1 VQRLTLL
8 TGNANP
14 ELAKEIAQILDVELC
29 RMTVSRFSDGE
40 IQVKIDESIR
50 GADAFVVQPT
60 SAPVNEHLME
70 LLIILDALK
79 RASAVR
85 TTVVM
90 PYYGYARQ
98 DKKVKPREPVT
109 AKLVADLLQ
118 VAGADRILTVDL
130 HADQIQAF
138 FDLPVDHLY
147 GGPIIA
153 RYLMDHGLADS
164 NLVVVSP
171 DVGGVARARK
181 FAEMLDA
188 PIAIIAKRRPE
199 PNRAEVMEI
208 IGDVAGKRAIMIDDM
223 IDTGGSIVQGAVAL
237 KERGAEEV
245 YACCTHPV
253 LSAGAAERIAKS
265 PIRAMVATNTIA
277 VPPERRPPNLTI
289 LSVAPLL
296 ANAIQRIHRNMSV
309 SELFAEYG

>member
-1 VQRLTLL
+1 VQRLKLL

-14 ELAKEIAQILDVELC
+14 ALAAEIAGILGIELC
-29 RMTVSRFSDGE
+29 KMTVCRFSDGE
-40 IQVKIDESIR
+40 IQVKIEESIR
-50 GADAFVVQPT
+50 GADAFVIQPT
-60 SAPVNEHLME
+60 SAPVNDHLME

-118 VAGADRILTVDL
+118 VAGANRILTIDL

-153 RYLMDHGLADS
+153 RYLIEHGLADS
-164 NLVVVSP
+164 DLVVVSP

-181 FAEMLDA
+181 FAEILKA
-188 PIAIIAKRRPE
+188 PIAIITKRRPE
-199 PNRAEVMEI
+199 PNKSEVMEI
-208 IGDVAGKRAIMIDDM
+208 IGDVAGRRAIMIDDM
-223 IDTGGSIVQGAVAL
+223 IDTAGSIVQGAFAL
-237 KERGAEEV
+237 KERGAKEV

-253 LSAGAAERIAKS
+253 LSAGAAERIANS
-265 PIRAMVATNTIA
+265 PIKAVVATNTIM
-277 VPPERRPPNLTI
+277 VPPERRPPNFTV

-296 ANAIQRIHRNMSV
+296 ASAITRIHTNRSV
-309 SELFAEYG
+309 SELFAEYA

>member
-1 VQRLTLL
+1 VQRLKLL

-14 ELAKEIAQILDVELC
+14 ELAAEIAGILGIELC
-29 RMTVSRFSDGE
+29 KMTVCRFSDGE
-40 IQVKIDESIR
+40 IQVKIEESIR
-50 GADAFVVQPT
+50 GADAFVIQPT
-60 SAPVNEHLME
+60 SAPVNDHLME

-118 VAGADRILTVDL
+118 VAGANRILTIDL

-153 RYLMDHGLADS
+153 RYLIEHGLADS
-164 NLVVVSP
+164 DLVVVSP

-181 FAEMLDA
+181 FAEILKA
-188 PIAIIAKRRPE
+188 PIAIITKRRPE
-199 PNRAEVMEI
+199 PNKSEVMEI
-208 IGDVAGKRAIMIDDM
+208 IGDVAGRRAIMIDDM
-223 IDTGGSIVQGAVAL
+223 IDTAGSIVQGAFAL
-237 KERGAEEV
+237 KERGAKEV

-253 LSAGAAERIAKS
+253 LSAGAAERIANS
-265 PIRAMVATNTIA
+265 PIKAVVATNTIM
-277 VPPERRPPNLTI
+277 VPPERRPPNFTV

-296 ANAIQRIHRNMSV
+296 ANAITRIHTNRSV
-309 SELFAEYG
+309 SELFAEYA

>member
-1 VQRLTLL
+1 MQRLKLL

-14 ELAKEIAQILDVELC
+14 ELAAEIAGILGIELC
-29 RMTVSRFSDGE
+29 KMTVCRFSDGE
-40 IQVKIDESIR
+40 IQVKIEESIR
-50 GADAFVVQPT
+50 GADAFVIQPT
-60 SAPVNEHLME
+60 SAPVNDHLME

-118 VAGADRILTVDL
+118 VAGANRILTIDL

-153 RYLMDHGLADS
+153 RYLIEHGLADS
-164 NLVVVSP
+164 DLVVVSP

-181 FAEMLDA
+181 FAEILKA
-188 PIAIIAKRRPE
+188 PIAIITKRRPE
-199 PNRAEVMEI
+199 PNKSEVMEI
-208 IGDVAGKRAIMIDDM
+208 IGDVAGRRAIMIDDM
-223 IDTGGSIVQGAVAL
+223 IDTAGSIVQGAFAL
-237 KERGAEEV
+237 KERGAKEV

-253 LSAGAAERIAKS
+253 LSAGAAERIANS
-265 PIRAMVATNTIA
+265 PIKAVVATNTIM
-277 VPPERRPPNLTI
+277 VPPERRPPNFTV

-296 ANAIQRIHRNMSV
+296 ASAITRIHTNRSV
-309 SELFAEYG
+309 SELFAEYA

>member
-1 VQRLTLL
+1 MQRLTLL

-14 ELAKEIAQILDVELC
+14 ELAQEIAKILDVELC

-40 IQVKIDESIR
+40 IRVKIDESIR

-85 TTVVM
+85 ITVVM

-118 VAGADRILTVDL
+118 VAGANRILTVDL

-153 RYLMDHGLADS
+153 RYLVEHGLADS

-223 IDTGGSIVQGAVAL
+223 IDTGGSIVQGAIAL

-253 LSAGAAERIAKS
+253 LSAGAAERIARS
-265 PIRAMVATNTIA
+265 PIREMVATNTIA

-296 ANAIQRIHRNMSV
+296 ASAIQRIHGNMSV
-309 SELFAEYG
+309 SELFAEYS

>member
-1 VQRLTLL
+1 MQRLKLL

-14 ELAKEIAQILDVELC
+14 ELAAEIAGILGIELC
-29 RMTVSRFSDGE
+29 KMTVCRFSDGE
-40 IQVKIDESIR
+40 IQVKIEESIR
-50 GADAFVVQPT
+50 GADAFVIQPT
-60 SAPVNEHLME
+60 SAPVNDHLME

-118 VAGADRILTVDL
+118 VAGANRILTIDL

-153 RYLMDHGLADS
+153 RYLIEHGLADS
-164 NLVVVSP
+164 DLVVVSP

-181 FAEMLDA
+181 FAEILKA
-188 PIAIIAKRRPE
+188 PIAIITKRRPE
-199 PNRAEVMEI
+199 PNKSEVMEI
-208 IGDVAGKRAIMIDDM
+208 IGDVAGRRAIMIDDM
-223 IDTGGSIVQGAVAL
+223 IDTAGSIVQGAFAL
-237 KERGAEEV
+237 KERGAKEV

-253 LSAGAAERIAKS
+253 LSAGAAERIANS
-265 PIRAMVATNTIA
+265 PIKAVVATNTIM
-277 VPPERRPPNLTI
+277 VPPERRPPNFTV

-296 ANAIQRIHRNMSV
+296 ANAITRIHTNRSV
-309 SELFAEYG
+309 SELFAEYA

>member
-1 VQRLTLL
+1 VQRLKLL

-14 ELAKEIAQILDVELC
+14 ALAAEIAGILGIELC
-29 RMTVSRFSDGE
+29 KMTVCRFSDGE
-40 IQVKIDESIR
+40 IQVKIEESIR
-50 GADAFVVQPT
+50 GADAFVIQPT
-60 SAPVNEHLME
+60 SAPVNDHLME

-79 RASAVR
+79 KASAVR
-85 TTVVM
+85 TTVVI
-90 PYYGYARQ
+90 PYYDYTKQ

-118 VAGADRILTVDL
+118 VAGANRILTIDL

-153 RYLMDHGLADS
+153 RYLIEHGLADS
-164 NLVVVSP
+164 DLVVVSP

-181 FAEMLDA
+181 FAEILKA
-188 PIAIIAKRRPE
+188 PIAIITKRRPE
-199 PNRAEVMEI
+199 PNKSEVMEI
-208 IGDVAGKRAIMIDDM
+208 IGDVAGRRAIMIDDM
-223 IDTGGSIVQGAVAL
+223 IDTAGSIVQGAFAL
-237 KERGAEEV
+237 KERGAKEV

-253 LSAGAAERIAKS
+253 LSAGAAERIANS
-265 PIRAMVATNTIA
+265 PIKAVVATNTIM
-277 VPPERRPPNLTI
+277 VPPERRPPNFTV

-296 ANAIQRIHRNMSV
+296 ASAITRIHTNRSV
-309 SELFAEYG
+309 SELFAEYA

>member
-1 VQRLTLL
+1 MQRLKLL

-14 ELAKEIAQILDVELC
+14 ALAAEIAGILGIELC
-29 RMTVSRFSDGE
+29 KMTVCRFSDGE
-40 IQVKIDESIR
+40 IQVKIEESIR
-50 GADAFVVQPT
+50 GADAFVIQPT
-60 SAPVNEHLME
+60 SAPVNDHLME

-118 VAGADRILTVDL
+118 VAGANRILTIDL

-153 RYLMDHGLADS
+153 RYLIEHGLADS
-164 NLVVVSP
+164 DLVVVSP

-181 FAEMLDA
+181 FAEILKA
-188 PIAIIAKRRPE
+188 PIAIITKRRPE
-199 PNRAEVMEI
+199 PNKSEVMEI
-208 IGDVAGKRAIMIDDM
+208 IGDVAGRRAIMIDDM
-223 IDTGGSIVQGAVAL
+223 IDTAGSIVQGAFAL
-237 KERGAEEV
+237 KERGAKEV

-253 LSAGAAERIAKS
+253 LSAGAAERIANS
-265 PIRAMVATNTIA
+265 PIKAVVATNTIM
-277 VPPERRPPNLTI
+277 VPPERRPPNFTV

-296 ANAIQRIHRNMSV
+296 ASAITRIHTNRSV
-309 SELFAEYG
+309 SELFAEYA

>member
-1 VQRLTLL
+1 MQRLKLL

-14 ELAKEIAQILDVELC
+14 ELAAEIAGILGIELC
-29 RMTVSRFSDGE
+29 KMTVCRFSDGE
-40 IQVKIDESIR
+40 IQVKIEESIR
-50 GADAFVVQPT
+50 GADAFVIQPT
-60 SAPVNEHLME
+60 SAPVNDHLME

-118 VAGADRILTVDL
+118 VAGANRILTIDL

-153 RYLMDHGLADS
+153 RYLIEHGLADS
-164 NLVVVSP
+164 DLVVVSP

-181 FAEMLDA
+181 FAEILKA
-188 PIAIIAKRRPE
+188 PIAIITKRRPE
-199 PNRAEVMEI
+199 PNKSEVMEI
-208 IGDVAGKRAIMIDDM
+208 IGDVAGRRAIMIDDM
-223 IDTGGSIVQGAVAL
+223 IDTAGSIVQGAFAL
-237 KERGAEEV
+237 KERGAKEV

-253 LSAGAAERIAKS
+253 LSAGAAERIANS
-265 PIRAMVATNTIA
+265 PIKAVVTTNTIM
-277 VPPERRPPNLTI
+277 VPPERRPPNLTV

-296 ANAIQRIHRNMSV
+296 ADAISRIHTNRSV
-309 SELFAEYG
+309 SELFAEYA

>member
-1 VQRLTLL
+1 VQRLKLL

-14 ELAKEIAQILDVELC
+14 ALAAEIAGILGIELC
-29 RMTVSRFSDGE
+29 KMTVCRFSDGE
-40 IQVKIDESIR
+40 IQVKIEESIR
-50 GADAFVVQPT
+50 GADAFVIQPT
-60 SAPVNEHLME
+60 SAPVNDHLME

-118 VAGADRILTVDL
+118 VAGANRILTIDL

-153 RYLMDHGLADS
+153 RYLIEHGLADS

-181 FAEMLDA
+181 FAEILKA
-188 PIAIIAKRRPE
+188 PIAIITKRRPE
-199 PNRAEVMEI
+199 PNKSEVMEI
-208 IGDVAGKRAIMIDDM
+208 IGDVAGRRAIMIDDM
-223 IDTGGSIVQGAVAL
+223 IDTAGSIVQGAFAL
-237 KERGAEEV
+237 KERGAKEV

-253 LSAGAAERIAKS
+253 LSAGAAERIANS
-265 PIRAMVATNTIA
+265 PIKAVVATNTIM
-277 VPPERRPPNLTI
+277 VPPERRPPNFTV

-296 ANAIQRIHRNMSV
+296 ASAITRIHTNRSV
-309 SELFAEYG
+309 SELFAEYA

>member
-1 VQRLTLL
+1 MQRLTLL

>member
-1 VQRLTLL
+1 MQRLKLL

-14 ELAKEIAQILDVELC
+14 ELAAEIAGILGIELC
-29 RMTVSRFSDGE
+29 KMTVCRFSDGE
-40 IQVKIDESIR
+40 IQVKIEESIR
-50 GADAFVVQPT
+50 GADAFVIQPT
-60 SAPVNEHLME
+60 SAPVNDHLME

-118 VAGADRILTVDL
+118 VAGANRILTIDL

-153 RYLMDHGLADS
+153 RYLIEHGLADS
-164 NLVVVSP
+164 DLVVVSP

-181 FAEMLDA
+181 FAEILKA
-188 PIAIIAKRRPE
+188 PIAIITKRRPE
-199 PNRAEVMEI
+199 PNKSEVMEI
-208 IGDVAGKRAIMIDDM
+208 IGDVAGRRAIMIDDM
-223 IDTGGSIVQGAVAL
+223 IDTAGSIVQGAFAL
-237 KERGAEEV
+237 KERGAKEV

-253 LSAGAAERIAKS
+253 LSAGAAERIANS
-265 PIRAMVATNTIA
+265 PIKAVVATNTIM
-277 VPPERRPPNLTI
+277 VPPERRPPNFTV

-296 ANAIQRIHRNMSV
+296 ANAITRIHTNRSV
-309 SELFAEYG
+309 SELFAEYE

>member
-1 VQRLTLL
+1 MQRLTLL

-14 ELAKEIAQILDVELC
+14 ELAGEIAKILDVELC

-40 IQVKIDESIR
+40 IRVKIDESIR

-85 TTVVM
+85 ITVVM

-118 VAGADRILTVDL
+118 VAGANRILTVDL

-153 RYLMDHGLADS
+153 RYLMEHGLADS

-181 FAEMLDA
+181 FAEMLNA

-223 IDTGGSIVQGAVAL
+223 IDTGGSIVQGAIAL

-253 LSAGAAERIAKS
+253 LSAGAAERIARS
-265 PIRAMVATNTIA
+265 PIREMVATNTIA

-296 ANAIQRIHRNMSV
+296 ASAIQRIHGNMSV
-309 SELFAEYG
+309 SELFAEYS

>member
-1 VQRLTLL
+1 MHRLKLL
-8 TGNANP
+8 AGNANP
-14 ELAKEIAQILDVELC
+14 ELAAEISKELGVPLC
-29 RMTVSRFSDGE
+29 KMTVGRFSDGE
-40 IQVKIDESIR
+40 VRVKIDESIR
-50 GADAFVVQPT
+50 GSDAFVVQPT
-60 SAPVNEHLME
+60 SAPVNENLME
-70 LLIILDALK
+70 LLVILDALK

-85 TTVVM
+85 ATVVM

-118 VAGADRILTVDL
+118 VAGANRVLTMDL

-153 RYLMDHGLADS
+153 RHLLDIGMADS
-164 NLVVVSP
+164 DLVVVSP

-181 FAEMLDA
+181 FAELLNA

-199 PNRAEVMEI
+199 PNKAEVMEI

-223 IDTGGSIVQGAVAL
+223 IDTGGSIAQGAEAL
-237 KERGAEEV
+237 KKRGASQV

-253 LSAGAAERIAKS
+253 LSNDAILRLREA
-265 PIRAMVATNTIA
+265 PIEAFVVTNTIRI
-277 VPPERRPPNLTI
+277 PPERRMPNMTV

-296 ANAIQRIHRNMSV
+296 ASAIRRIHEDRSV
-309 SELFAEYG
+309 SQLFAEYA